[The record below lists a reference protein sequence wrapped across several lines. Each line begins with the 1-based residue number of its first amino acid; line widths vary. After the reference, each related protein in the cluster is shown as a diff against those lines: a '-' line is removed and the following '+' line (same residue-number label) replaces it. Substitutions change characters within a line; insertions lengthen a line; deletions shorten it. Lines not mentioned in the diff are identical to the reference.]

1 MGEPVRLLIV
11 EDSEDDT
18 TLLLRE
24 LRRGGYAPEHER
36 VETSAAMRAAL
47 TGSRWDV
54 VISDFY
60 LPTFDAPSALEVLKE
75 SGLDLPFIVV
85 TGSIG
90 EDIAVTA
97 MKAGASDYLL
107 KDNLARLVPAVRRE
121 LRESDVRRQR
131 RALAERLAQAE
142 KLESLG
148 RLAGGV
154 AHDLSNILTSVLGHA
169 DLGLGQLPDGHPA
182 RDDIQGIRQH
192 VERATALIR
201 QLLAVASRQVIEPR
215 VLSLNDV
222 LVDALPTIR
231 PILGDDVEL
240 VTALA
245 PDLWPVTADPRQIEQ
260 VLVCLANNAQEA
272 MPGGGKI
279 TIETGNARLSDGEG
293 DKQPPDISGE
303 YAVLAVSDTGVG
315 MTDEVKARLFEPFF
329 STKLSGEGKGLGLAT
344 CYGIVTQNGGR
355 IEVSSAPSLG
365 TTFNIYLPRAGQ
377 AVETPREDETPG
389 PSAAGT
395 ETLLL
400 VEDEGPARAVMA
412 QGLRRFGYTVVEASD
427 GPEALRI
434 VSEPGDPRIDLLVTD
449 IVMPRMSGKELADKM
464 ALTHPSTRVLFISG
478 YPDETIARHGVLG
491 AGITLLQKPFSS
503 AELATAVRR
512 VLDR

>member
-1 MGEPVRLLIV
+1 MRLLIV

-18 TLLLRE
+18 MLVVRE

-47 TGSRWDV
+47 AGSRWDV

-90 EDIAVTA
+90 EDIAVAA

-121 LRESDVRRQR
+121 LREAESRRQG
-131 RALAERLAQAE
+131 RALVDRLAQAE

-154 AHDLSNILTSVLGHA
+154 AHDLSSILTSILGYA
-169 DLGLGQLPDGHPA
+169 DLGLGQLPDGHAA

-192 VERATALIR
+192 VQRAATLTR

-215 VLSLNDV
+215 VLNLNDAI
-222 LVDALPTIR
+222 LDSLPTLR
-231 PILGDDVEL
+231 PILGGDVEL
-240 VTALA
+240 ATALA

-260 VLVCLANNAQEA
+260 VLVCLVTNAQEA
-272 MPGGGKI
+272 IPGGGEI
-279 TIETGNARLSDGEG
+279 TIETRNARLSEG
-293 DKQPPDISGE
+293 GRDRQPPDVADE
-303 YAVLAVSDTGVG
+303 CAVLAVSDTGVG
-315 MTDEVKARLFEPFF
+315 MTDEVKARAFEPFF
-329 STKLSGEGKGLGLAT
+329 STKPPGEGNGLGLAT
-344 CYGIVTQNGGR
+344 CYGIVAQNGGH
-355 IEVSSAPSLG
+355 IDVSSAPDLG
-365 TTFNIYLPRAGQ
+365 TTFNVYLPRARQ
-377 AVETPREDETPG
+377 AVEAPLEAEGPG
-389 PSAAGT
+389 PGAAGT

-400 VEDEGPARAVMA
+400 VEDEESARVVMA
-412 QGLRRFGYTVVEASD
+412 QALRRFGYTVVEAAD
-427 GPEALRI
+427 GPAALRI
-434 VSEPGDPRIDLLVTD
+434 VSEPSDPTIDLLVTD
-449 IVMPRMSGKELADKM
+449 IVMPHMSGKELADRM

-503 AELATAVRR
+503 AELATAIRR